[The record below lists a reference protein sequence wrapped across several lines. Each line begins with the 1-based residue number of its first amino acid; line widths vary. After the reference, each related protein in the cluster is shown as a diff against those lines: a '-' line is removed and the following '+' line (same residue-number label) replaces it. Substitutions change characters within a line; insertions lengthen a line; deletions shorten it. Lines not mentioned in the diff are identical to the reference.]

1 MATPFD
7 YPDPLFYRRR
17 LSGPLS
23 ELLADPFS
31 ELTRK
36 RQTPLLIA
44 ASVTFLLSAGILT
57 VQEADVGSIKFHLE
71 VAQLA
76 KGLAFW
82 VTIYLLAAF
91 VLGVRADWVIAKAK
105 QLSPLASTADVMAA
119 MKADTDA
126 EFEAVKARAQRRKVL
141 QDKMDKIQAEA
152 QQQLD
157 VIFARQR
164 DILRKISSTEIE
176 EAPLHPELL
185 ELENE
190 QKLIRQQLEDRL
202 SPLQTERDELFKRL
216 AEPGFLDP
224 AIFMTVEREEIKTT
238 LKTFSNLTRARL
250 YIEALFPAIY
260 AMIALACAVAWT
272 LHHG

>member
-1 MATPFD
+1 
-7 YPDPLFYRRR
+7 
-17 LSGPLS
+17 
-23 ELLADPFS
+23 
-31 ELTRK
+31 
-36 RQTPLLIA
+36 
-44 ASVTFLLSAGILT
+44 
-57 VQEADVGSIKFHLE
+57 
-71 VAQLA
+71 
-76 KGLAFW
+76 
-82 VTIYLLAAF
+82 
-91 VLGVRADWVIAKAK
+91 
-105 QLSPLASTADVMAA
+105 MAA

-126 EFEAVKARAQRRKVL
+126 EFEAVKARAQRRKLL